1 MVNTSMKSEELMI
14 IKRDGSIRKFDISK
28 IKKAIQWACI
38 GIDVNP
44 LELESK
50 VHINVH
56 HKMSTSQIQ
65 STLISTALQLTNLEN
80 DMLNLNWRFV
90 AARLLLLNMYKGAKR
105 TRCYNSFGY
114 GSYYEF
120 LKIATES
127 GLYDSKILDTYTEDE
142 ILELEMERNA
152 NYDLEYDYAG
162 MNLLNSRYLIR
173 KDKLNFELPQ
183 DMFMSLSLLLA
194 IPEDKSVRIKVAK
207 EFYHEIAKRKIS
219 LATPILLNLRRKS
232 GNLSSCFIT
241 SMDDSLDSIY
251 YTLDQV
257 AQISKNAGGVGVNL
271 SRIRSKGSFIK
282 GFKGASGGALPWV
295 KLLNDT
301 AVAVDQLGSR
311 SGAVTVA
318 LDIWHKD
325 IEDFLDL
332 QTENG
337 DHRKKSF
344 DIFPQIVVSDLFMN
358 RVENNEQWTLLD
370 PHEIEKKYDIL
381 IAELYGSKFEEVYL
395 KLEKD
400 ASLELSKQISAKD
413 LFKRI
418 LRTVVETGMPY
429 VFFKDTVNN
438 LNPNKHAGFI
448 GNANLC
454 VESFSNFKPSNPKSK
469 SLDGNKLTQVIDA
482 GEVHTCN
489 LVSLN
494 LAILRDNLS
503 DIEKAT
509 ALSVR
514 ILDNA
519 LELSA
524 SPIPESDIHNNTYR
538 VLGVGVMGL
547 SDYLVSKRIKYEE
560 SKEIVGKLFE
570 KISYAGILASSN
582 LAKSRGSY
590 SAYSGSEWSKG
601 IFFGKDDAWFKAN
614 SSMYDKWSELLSL
627 VKKQGMRNG
636 GLFAI
641 APNTSTSLLCG
652 ASASILPIYKKFFI
666 DKASNGAVP
675 VCPPNLN
682 SETFWWYTENPNLD
696 QLKVIDVVSEV
707 QKWVDQG
714 ISMEIVLNIQKGI
727 SAKDIYNYYLT
738 AWKKG
743 CKTVYYVRSITLK
756 ADNSKECVSCAN

>member
-1 MVNTSMKSEELMI
+1 MTPKELMI
-14 IKRDGSIRKFDISK
+14 VKRDGTVTNFDISK
-28 IKKAIQWACI
+28 IKKVIQWACI
-38 GIDVNP
+38 GISVNP

-50 VHINVH
+50 VHLNVRH
-56 HKMSTSQIQ
+56 NMSTSQVQGI
-65 STLISTALQLTNLEN
+65 LISTALQLTNLDN
-80 DMLNLNWRFV
+80 NMKNLNWRFV

-105 TRCYNSFGY
+105 TRKYDSFGY
-114 GSYYEF
+114 GSYYDF

-127 GLYDSKILDTYTEDE
+127 GLYDDKILKSYTRDE
-142 ILELEMERNA
+142 IEELEKERNA
-152 NYDLEYDYAG
+152 NYDLDYDYAG
-162 MNLLNSRYLIR
+162 MNLLNSRYLIK

-194 IPEDKSVRIKVAK
+194 LPEKKEDRIKIAI

-271 SRIRSKGSFIK
+271 SRVRSKGSFIK
-282 GFKGASGGALPWV
+282 GFKGASGGVTPWV

-325 IEDFLDL
+325 IEDFLEL

-337 DHRKKSF
+337 DQRRKSF
-344 DIFPQIVVSDLFMN
+344 DIFPQIVLSDLFMN
-358 RVENNEQWTLLD
+358 RVKNNETWSLLD
-370 PHEIEKKYDIL
+370 PHEVEKKYNIK
-381 IAELYGSKFEEVYL
+381 IAEIYDKEFEDLYL

-400 ASLELSKQISAKD
+400 ASLELSKTIPAKD
-413 LFKRI
+413 LFKRL

-429 VFFKDTVNN
+429 VFFKDTANR
-438 LNPNKHAGFI
+438 LNPNKHAGLI

-454 VESFSNFKPSNPKSK
+454 VESFSNFKPSNPQTSKIKDGKIITEIKS
-469 SLDGNKLTQVIDA
+469 

-494 LAILRDNLS
+494 LALIDDELEQ
-503 DIEKAT
+503 IEYETRLA
-509 ALSVR
+509 VR

-519 LELSA
+519 LELST
-524 SPIPESDIHNNTYR
+524 SPIPESEIHNNLYR
-538 VLGVGVMGL
+538 ILGIGVMGL
-547 SDYLVSKRIKYEE
+547 ADFLVKKRIKFDE
-560 SKEIVGKLFE
+560 SKEVVGELFE
-570 KISYAGILASSN
+570 KIAYSGILASSN
-582 LAKSRGSY
+582 IAKERGSY
-590 SAYSGSEWSKG
+590 KLFKGSDWEKG
-601 IFFGKDDAWFKAN
+601 IFFGKDESWFKDN
-614 SSMYDKWSELLSL
+614 SKMAEKWSELKKL
-627 VKKQGMRNG
+627 VESQGMRNG

-652 ASASILPIYKKFFI
+652 ASASILPIYKKFFT

-675 VCPPNLN
+675 VVPPNLDA
-682 SETFWWYTENPNLD
+682 ETFWWYTENQNID
-696 QLKVIDVVSEV
+696 QLKIIDIVSEV

-714 ISMEIVLNIQKGI
+714 ISMELILNLQKGI
-727 SAKDIYNYYLT
+727 SAKDIYNYYFS
-738 AWKKG
+738 AWEKG

-756 ADNSKECVSCAN
+756 ADNNKECVSCAN